1 MVSRAEVCR
10 RQVERYRRFEASS
23 APRKKA
29 VEAPVGIGGR
39 IDERISK
46 ARTVISL
53 IAGWAEV
60 AEAQEARR
68 RAAPTRAPRER
79 YRDVEHA
86 ATLLSELAADM
97 KEECRV

>member
-10 RQVERYRRFEASS
+10 RQFEHYRKYEASS

-29 VEAPVGIGGR
+29 VEAPAGIGGR
-39 IDERISK
+39 VDERISK

-60 AEAQEARR
+60 AEAQDARR
-68 RAAPTRAPRER
+68 RAGLSWAPRER
-79 YRDVEHA
+79 YRDVEQA
-86 ATLLSELAADM
+86 ATLLGEIVADM
-97 KEECRV
+97 RSET

>member
-29 VEAPVGIGGR
+29 VEAPVGIGGLVDMR
-39 IDERISK
+39 LSK

-68 RAAPTRAPRER
+68 RAGLSWAPPER
-79 YRDVEHA
+79 YRDVEQA

-97 KEECRV
+97 RSET